1 MNNIMLSPLTAN
13 FFAQFA
19 DRQIAVLVDDN
30 TLQHCYPLLQPFLP
44 KHKIICIAAGEAH
57 KNIDT
62 CLLIWQQLTDFQFD
76 RKSLLINLGGG
87 VIGDMGGF
95 CAATYKRGIDFIQI
109 PTTLLAQVDAS
120 VGGKLGID
128 FQGLKNHIGLFA
140 LPLAVCI
147 DTNFLKTLSIRELRS
162 GFAEILKHCLIADAQ
177 MWQVLVAKIVEN
189 TKPFFGEG
197 KLHSSPPL
205 SYFEELQKLQVFDW
219 QQLVEHSVAIKS
231 QIAEAD
237 PKEKG
242 LRKTLN
248 FGHTIGH
255 AIESYFLQTPT
266 PLLHGEAVAW
276 GMVAEAKFSVNL
288 QSLSQEKF
296 EEIEKI
302 IGLLYEKPRI
312 ALENGQEIIALALQD
327 KKNSQNKILSCAL
340 QNIGNC
346 VYDKEISPAIFEK
359 LLEMIFIEKK

>member
-1 MNNIMLSPLTAN
+1 MNNIMFLPLAAD

-19 DRQIAVLVDDN
+19 DRHIAVLVDNN
-30 TLQHCYPLLQPFLP
+30 TLQHCYPLLQPLLP
-44 KHKIICIAAGEAH
+44 AHKVICIAAGETH

-62 CLLIWQQLTDFQFD
+62 CLMIWQQLTDFQAD
-76 RKSLLINLGGG
+76 RKSVVINLGGG

-128 FQGLKNHIGLFA
+128 FQGLKNHIGLFG

-177 MWQVLVAKIVEN
+177 MWRVLVAKILASAEV
-189 TKPFFGEG
+189 FFGKG
-197 KLHSSPPL
+197 NLPSSPTLPF
-205 SYFEELQKLQVFDW
+205 FEELQKSQVFDW
-219 QQLVEHSVAIKS
+219 QQLVEHSVAIKN
-231 QIAEAD
+231 QITLAD

-248 FGHTIGH
+248 FGHTVGH
-255 AIESYFLQTPT
+255 AIESYFLQSPT

-276 GMVAEAKFSVNL
+276 GMVAEAKFSVDL
-288 QSLSQEKF
+288 KSLSQKDF

-302 IGLLYEKPRI
+302 IGLLYEKPNI
-312 ALENGQEIIALALQD
+312 AIENYQEIIGLAQQD

-340 QNIGNC
+340 QNIGVC
-346 VYDKEISPAIFEK
+346 GYDKEIKSADFEK
-359 LLEMIFIEKK
+359 LLKTIFAGKE